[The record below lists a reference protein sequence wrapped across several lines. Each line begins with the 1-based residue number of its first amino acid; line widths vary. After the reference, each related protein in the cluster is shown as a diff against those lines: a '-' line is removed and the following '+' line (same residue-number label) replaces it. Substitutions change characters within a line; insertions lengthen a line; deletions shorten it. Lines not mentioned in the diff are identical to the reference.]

1 MFSFKSFATVAVACG
16 MGLAYGIT
24 PNKLVSGGIPAHTG
38 STTTDYLTDGYLTN
52 WKSSSAKEIALKVGE
67 GPKKLLTINCRR
79 ALTFIAISANIRN
92 SSEAMAFTRI
102 LMAVARR
109 CITCGQM
116 LWLRCMRLAILLN
129 RANQQKNCAMV
140 L

>member
-24 PNKLVSGGIPAHTG
+24 PNKLVSGGIPAHTE

-52 WKSSSAKEIALKVGE
+52 WKSSNAKEIALMVGE

-79 ALTFIAISANIRN
+79 TLTFIAITANIRN
-92 SSEAMAFTRI
+92 SSEVMVFTRI

-109 CITCGQM
+109 YITCGRR
-116 LWLRCMRLAILLN
+116 LWLRCMRRAIRLN
-129 RANQQKNCAMV
+129 RANLQKNYAWA

>member
-24 PNKLVSGGIPAHTG
+24 PNKLVSGGIPAHTE

-52 WKSSSAKEIALKVGE
+52 WKSSNAKEIALMVGE

-109 CITCGQM
+109 CITCGRR
-116 LWLRCMRLAILLN
+116 LWLRCMRRAIRLN
-129 RANQQKNCAMV
+129 RANLQKNYAWA